1 MFNIGPTGP
10 LYGVSEQSRE
20 QLRLGNED
28 HSSLAH
34 TWLSST
40 RLDRFRLSPVEPS
53 LSKLSLPLEGTS
65 SEPRPGR
72 RDARLRPT
80 LLWEKGRTST
90 HRRHPSRGRF
100 REEAGIGPYGYDAA
114 VGYILEQY
122 QA

>member
-1 MFNIGPTGP
+1 MRITRVSLTLGLALPALTAFDCHRLNLHSQSSP
-10 LYGVSEQSRE
+10 LPFEE
-20 QLRLGNED
+20 
-28 HSSLAH
+28 
-34 TWLSST
+34 
-40 RLDRFRLSPVEPS
+40 
-53 LSKLSLPLEGTS
+53 TS